1 MINIDKIVAPSPA
14 QWEMAVRGMRNS
26 FNSWDKSDSY
36 ITHIEDRATLGTADY
51 QFCLGDADM
60 SLMQTLIRR
69 GESHRK
75 FLRMLPVVMDISAPL
90 SVWKQL
96 DTYKVGTVANSCSTM
111 HKVMEKEFTSDMFS
125 MEDVHTIAGLSSRD
139 QTICALNTL
148 RTLYLNGGKAS
159 VVNPINHSISAIEYA
174 PKSPDIWRELIQLLP
189 DSYIQKRTWFA
200 NYEVLLK
207 IYFERRNHKMPEW
220 HVFCKE
226 IERLPRME
234 TFIEALERHN
244 EREE

>member
-1 MINIDKIVAPSPA
+1 MINVTNIVAPSPA
-14 QWEMAVRGMRNS
+14 QWEAAVRGMRNS
-26 FNSWDKSDSY
+26 FNSWDKSDSCV
-36 ITHIEDRATLGTADY
+36 TRIEDTTTLETADY

-60 SLMQTLIRR
+60 SLMRALTRS
-69 GESHRK
+69 GGSHRK

-90 SVWKQL
+90 SIWKQL
-96 DTYKVGTVANSCSTM
+96 DTYKVGTVANACSTM
-111 HKVMEKEFTSDMFS
+111 HKVREKEFTSDMFS

-139 QTICALNTL
+139 QTICALNGL
-148 RTLYLNGGKAS
+148 RALYLNGGKTS
-159 VVNPINHSISAIEYA
+159 VVSPIDRSISVVEYA

-220 HVFCKE
+220 HKFCKE

-234 TFIEALERHN
+234 AFIDALEHN
-244 EREE
+244 NESEE